1 MAPGRDRDPLIAG
14 GLPTQYVDV
23 DPDETAEW
31 VESFDNLVDTQGNYR
46 ARYLMLSLLR
56 RAAERNVGVPSLR
69 STDYINTISPQN
81 EPWFPGDEATE
92 REIRRINRWNAAIMV
107 HRAQRP
113 GVAVGGHISSY
124 ASSATLYEVG
134 YNHFFRGPDHLHRV
148 MDGPIGEE
156 ILAAFEPHGFI
167 GLAYFDGGSR
177 SFYNSKKPI
186 TSVADLAGMKVRVMQ
201 SDVFVDMMSALGAN
215 ATPMPYGEVY
225 SALQTGVIDG
235 AENNWPSF
243 ESSGHFEVAGYYT
256 LNQHLIV
263 PEALVMSKVSWDKLT
278 PEDQALI
285 RQAAKDVTPINREL
299 WAAREKVSEEKV
311 RAAGV
316 QIIDD
321 IDKAPFIEAM
331 VPVYEKHA
339 NTPKLQDLVTR
350 IQATE

>member
-1 MAPGRDRDPLIAG
+1 MK
-14 GLPTQYVDV
+14 
-23 DPDETAEW
+23 
-31 VESFDNLVDTQGNYR
+31 
-46 ARYLMLSLLR
+46 LR
-56 RAAERNVGVPSLR
+56 
-69 STDYINTISPQN
+69 TT
-81 EPWFPGDEATE
+81 
-92 REIRRINRWNAAIMV
+92 M
-107 HRAQRP
+107 
-113 GVAVGGHISSY
+113 
-124 ASSATLYEVG
+124 ATLLATAALTTAAFAECEVTLKSSDTHPDG
-134 YNHFFRGPDHLHRV
+134 YPTVAAVQKLGEMVKERSNGRICIDVFHSAQLGEEKDTIEQTKFGVIDMNRVSMGPFNNLIEETKVVSLPFIFRGTDHMHRV

-167 GLAYFDGGSR
+167 GLAYYDGGSR

-186 TSVADLAGMKVRVMQ
+186 DSIDDLSGMKVRVMQ

-215 ATPMPYGEVY
+215 ATPMPFGEVY
-225 SALQTGVIDG
+225 SAIQTGVIDG

-256 LNQHLIV
+256 LNEHLIV
-263 PEALVMSKVSWDKLT
+263 PEVLVMSKVSWDKLT

-285 RQAAKDVTPINREL
+285 RQAAKDSVPINREL

-316 QIIDD
+316 EIIDN
-321 IDKAPFIEAM
+321 IDKTPFIEAM